1 MPIYRLRV
9 SLTGFAGAA
18 GLNTWWFAGDGL
30 TVDDA
35 NNIGSA
41 VKAFYE
47 AVKTRVVVGTTI
59 APDASLDILDVA
71 TGQLAGTVNMSSA
84 PGVVSAS
91 GTSANLSRAT
101 QLKLRFLTSIVSD
114 GRYIQG
120 GIFMGPSSANPL
132 NSSGEVNSTDRAAIV
147 AALVTHIGGIVGNG
161 NHAVYRQPRRNYK
174 NLPDRDGSYGIVT
187 GYEVKPLPAV
197 LRSRRD

>member
-9 SLTGFAGAA
+9 DLTGFAGAA

-35 NNIGSA
+35 NSIGVA
-41 VKAFYE
+41 VRNFYE
-47 AVKTRVVVGTTI
+47 AVKTRIVVGTTI
-59 APDASLDILDVA
+59 TPQASLDILDVA

-84 PGVVSAS
+84 PGPTAAS
-91 GTSANLSRAT
+91 GTSAALSRAT
-101 QLKLRFLTSIVSD
+101 QLKLRFLTSVVSD

-120 GIFMGPSSANPL
+120 GVFLGPASANPI
-132 NSSGEVNSTDRAAIV
+132 NSSGEVNSSDRSAIT
-147 AALVTHIGGIVGNG
+147 AALVTNLGGLLGNG
-161 NHAVYRQPRRNYK
+161 THAVYRQPRRNYK